1 MGSILLFSILAILA
15 MMLLLMILVVD
26 QVRGVHR
33 AIVPEEFD
41 LEDEHQGADS
51 RQANGNGAAPAL
63 AFSDADGS
71 EGAPL
76 PQENSDKPDT
86 SFGTLVSKRL
96 WDAMTGKPLPDTDE
110 KLVEELRPRYH
121 VLLAKHCE
129 ELFNEGV
136 ENGKAGKASVP
147 QNKHKV
153 KGLRGSVISWIPQQH
168 ADTIYQAG
176 YDSVSAQSTEARQAI
191 QKTLLGALKVIATRT
206 AMGNAEALVERLLP
220 LNPSDAQ
227 ASDGQAGDDVGAGQ
241 PTATLTVTANPAL
254 AGPASAEA
262 KGSVPAPPALTLNS
276 PEMTAAVAAAAKA
289 AMKQDGVP
297 G

>member
-41 LEDEHQGADS
+41 LEDDQTGADP

-63 AFSDADGS
+63 ALSDADGS

-76 PQENSDKPDT
+76 PEENSDKPDT

-96 WDAMTGKPLPDTDE
+96 WDAMTGKPLPDIDE

-121 VLLAKHCE
+121 VLLARHCE

-176 YDSVSAQSTEARQAI
+176 YDSVSAQSDEARQAI
-191 QKTLLGALKVIATRT
+191 QKTLLGALKVITTRT
-206 AMGNAEALVERLLP
+206 AMGNAEALAEKLLP
-220 LNPSDAQ
+220 INLSDAQ
-227 ASDGQAGDDVGAGQ
+227 DAEQAPVGDGEAPQ
-241 PTATLTVTANPAL
+241 PTAIPAL
-254 AGPASAEA
+254 TGPASSQA
-262 KGSVPAPPALTLNS
+262 KGSEPAPPALTLNS

>member
-76 PQENSDKPDT
+76 PEENSDKPDT

-136 ENGKAGKASVP
+136 ENGRAGKASVP

-176 YDSVSAQSTEARQAI
+176 YDSVSAQSDEARQAI
-191 QKTLLGALKVIATRT
+191 QKTLLGALKVITTRT
-206 AMGNAEALVERLLP
+206 AMGNAEALAEKLLP
-220 LNPSDAQ
+220 ISSSEAQDAVQ
-227 ASDGQAGDDVGAGQ
+227 APAGDGETPQ
-241 PTATLTVTANPAL
+241 PTAIPAL
-254 AGPASAEA
+254 TGPASSQA
-262 KGSVPAPPALTLNS
+262 KGSEPAPPALTLNS

>member
-41 LEDEHQGADS
+41 LEDDQPGADP

-63 AFSDADGS
+63 TLSDPDGS

-76 PQENSDKPDT
+76 PEENSDKPDT

-96 WDAMTGKPLPDTDE
+96 WDAMTGKPMADIDE

-121 VLLAKHCE
+121 VLLARHCE

-136 ENGKAGKASVP
+136 ENGRAGKASVP

-176 YDSVSAQSTEARQAI
+176 YDSVSAQSDEARQAI

-206 AMGNAEALVERLLP
+206 AMGNAEALAEKLLP
-220 LNPSDAQ
+220 MSSSEAQDAEQ
-227 ASDGQAGDDVGAGQ
+227 APAGDGETPQ
-241 PTATLTVTANPAL
+241 PVAIPAL
-254 AGPASAEA
+254 TGPASSQA
-262 KGSVPAPPALTLNS
+262 KGSEPAPPALTLNS

>member
-41 LEDEHQGADS
+41 LEDDQTGADP

-63 AFSDADGS
+63 ALSDADGS

-76 PQENSDKPDT
+76 PEENSDKPDT

-96 WDAMTGKPLPDTDE
+96 WDAMTGKPLPDIDE

-121 VLLAKHCE
+121 VLLARHCE

-176 YDSVSAQSTEARQAI
+176 YDSVSAQSDEARQAI
-191 QKTLLGALKVIATRT
+191 QKTLLGALKVITTRT
-206 AMGNAEALVERLLP
+206 AMGNAEALAEKLLP
-220 LNPSDAQ
+220 INPSDAQ
-227 ASDGQAGDDVGAGQ
+227 AAEQAPAGDGETPQ
-241 PTATLTVTANPAL
+241 LTAIPAL
-254 AGPASAEA
+254 TGPASSQA
-262 KGSVPAPPALTLNS
+262 KGSEPAPPALTLNS

>member
-15 MMLLLMILVVD
+15 MILLLMILVVD

-41 LEDEHQGADS
+41 LEDEHNHPASSQG
-51 RQANGNGAAPAL
+51 QGQPGGPAL
-63 AFSDADGS
+63 AFSDADGH

-76 PQENSDKPDT
+76 PEDNSDKPDT
-86 SFGTLVSKRL
+86 SFGTMVSKRL
-96 WDAMTGKPLPDTDE
+96 WDAMTGKPLPDLDE
-110 KLVEELRPRYH
+110 KLVEELKPRYH

-129 ELFNEGV
+129 ELFEEGV

-147 QNKHKV
+147 QNKRKV

-168 ADTIYQAG
+168 ADAIYQAG
-176 YDSVSAQSTEARQAI
+176 YDSVAAQSTEARQPL
-191 QKTLLGALKVIATRT
+191 QKSLLDALKVIATRT
-206 AMGNAEALVERLLP
+206 GMGNAEVLAERLLP
-220 LNPSDAQ
+220 LDPSLVQPGTDSSPQ
-227 ASDGQAGDDVGAGQ
+227 GLEAGG
-241 PTATLTVTANPAL
+241 TPAL
-254 AGPASAEA
+254 PAPDNTKALEAE
-262 KGSVPAPPALTLNS
+262 PAPPAVGLNS

-297 G
+297 A

>member
-41 LEDEHQGADS
+41 LEDDQTGADP

-63 AFSDADGS
+63 ALSDADGS

-76 PQENSDKPDT
+76 PEENSDKPDT

-96 WDAMTGKPLPDTDE
+96 WDAMTGKPLPDIDE

-121 VLLAKHCE
+121 VLLARHCE

-176 YDSVSAQSTEARQAI
+176 YDSVSAQSDEARQAI

-206 AMGNAEALVERLLP
+206 AMGNAEALAEKLLP
-220 LNPSDAQ
+220 MNPSDAQ
-227 ASDGQAGDDVGAGQ
+227 DAEQAPAGDGETPQ
-241 PTATLTVTANPAL
+241 PTAIPAL
-254 AGPASAEA
+254 TGPASSQA
-262 KGSVPAPPALTLNS
+262 KGSEPAPPALTLNS

>member
-41 LEDEHQGADS
+41 LEDDQTGADP

-63 AFSDADGS
+63 ALSDADGS

-76 PQENSDKPDT
+76 PEENSDKPDT

-96 WDAMTGKPLPDTDE
+96 WDAMTGKPLPDIDE

-121 VLLAKHCE
+121 VLLARHCE

-176 YDSVSAQSTEARQAI
+176 YDSVSAQSDEARQAI
-191 QKTLLGALKVIATRT
+191 QKTLLGALKVITTRT
-206 AMGNAEALVERLLP
+206 AMGNAEALAEKLLP
-220 LNPSDAQ
+220 MNPSDAQ
-227 ASDGQAGDDVGAGQ
+227 DAEQARAGDGETPQ
-241 PTATLTVTANPAL
+241 PTAIPAL
-254 AGPASAEA
+254 TGPASSQA
-262 KGSVPAPPALTLNS
+262 KGSEPAPPALTLNS

>member
-41 LEDEHQGADS
+41 LEDEHQSHDS

-63 AFSDADGS
+63 AFSDTDGS
-71 EGAPL
+71 EGPPL
-76 PQENSDKPDT
+76 PQEDSDKPDT

-96 WDAMTGKPLPDTDE
+96 WDAMSGKPLPDIDE

-176 YDSVSAQSTEARQAI
+176 YDSVLAQSTEARQAL

-206 AMGNAEALVERLLP
+206 AMVNAEALAERLLP

-241 PTATLTVTANPAL
+241 PTATATATATPAL
-254 AGPASAEA
+254 PGPASAQA
-262 KGSVPAPPALTLNS
+262 KGSEPAPPALTLNS
-276 PEMTAAVAAAAKA
+276 PDMTAAVAAAAKA

>member
-41 LEDEHQGADS
+41 LEDDQPGADP

-63 AFSDADGS
+63 TLSDPDGS

-76 PQENSDKPDT
+76 PEENSDKPDT

-96 WDAMTGKPLPDTDE
+96 WDAMTGKPMADIDE

-121 VLLAKHCE
+121 VLLARHCE

-136 ENGKAGKASVP
+136 ENGRAGKASVP

-176 YDSVSAQSTEARQAI
+176 YDSVSAQSDEARQAI

-206 AMGNAEALVERLLP
+206 AMGNAEALAEKLLP
-220 LNPSDAQ
+220 TSSSEAQDAEQ
-227 ASDGQAGDDVGAGQ
+227 APAGDGETPQ
-241 PTATLTVTANPAL
+241 PAAIPAL
-254 AGPASAEA
+254 TGPASSQA
-262 KGSVPAPPALTLNS
+262 KGSEPAPPALTLNS

>member
-15 MMLLLMILVVD
+15 MILLLMILVVD

-41 LEDEHQGADS
+41 LEDEHNHPASVHAHGQDG
-51 RQANGNGAAPAL
+51 APAL
-63 AFSDADGS
+63 AFSDSDGH

-76 PQENSDKPDT
+76 PEENSDKPDT
-86 SFGTLVSKRL
+86 SFGTMVSKRL
-96 WDAMTGKPLPDTDE
+96 WDAMTGKPLPDLDE
-110 KLVEELRPRYH
+110 KLVEELKPRYH

-129 ELFNEGV
+129 ELFEEGV

-147 QNKHKV
+147 QNKRKV

-168 ADTIYQAG
+168 ADAIYQAG
-176 YDSVSAQSTEARQAI
+176 YDSVAAQTPDARQPL
-191 QKTLLGALKVIATRT
+191 QKSLLDALKVIATRT
-206 AMGNAEALVERLLP
+206 GMGNAETLAERLLP
-220 LNPSDAQ
+220 LDPSAVQ
-227 ASDGQAGDDVGAGQ
+227 PGADSSLESPG
-241 PTATLTVTANPAL
+241 TGGTPAL
-254 AGPASAEA
+254 PAPDSSKAVEAE
-262 KGSVPAPPALTLNS
+262 PAPPAVGLNS

-297 G
+297 A

>member
-33 AIVPEEFD
+33 AIVPEEYD
-41 LEDEHQGADS
+41 LEDEHNHPNAA
-51 RQANGNGAAPAL
+51 QANPNGGPPAL
-63 AFSDADGS
+63 AFSDADGH

-76 PQENSDKPDT
+76 PQEDSDKPDT
-86 SFGTLVSKRL
+86 SFGTMVSKRL
-96 WDAMTGKPLPDTDE
+96 WDAMTGKPLPDIDE
-110 KLVEELRPRYH
+110 KLVEELKPRYH

-129 ELFNEGV
+129 ELFHEGV

-147 QNKHKV
+147 QNKRKV

-168 ADTIYQAG
+168 ADAIYQAG
-176 YDSVSAQSTEARQAI
+176 FDSVAAQTSESRQPL
-191 QKTLLGALKVIATRT
+191 QKSLLDALKVIATRT
-206 AMGNAEALVERLLP
+206 GMANAEGLTERLLP
-220 LNPSDAQ
+220 LDPAAVQAPSAEG
-227 ASDGQAGDDVGAGQ
+227 SSEVGDSQTGS
-241 PTATLTVTANPAL
+241 PPAL
-254 AGPASAEA
+254 PAPGADSSGASSE
-262 KGSVPAPPALTLNS
+262 PAPPAVSLNS

-297 G
+297 A

>member
-41 LEDEHQGADS
+41 LEDEHQSAGP
-51 RQANGNGAAPAL
+51 RQSNGNGAVPAL
-63 AFSDADGS
+63 ALSDADGT

-76 PQENSDKPDT
+76 PEENSDKPDT

-96 WDAMTGKPLPDTDE
+96 WDAMTGKPLPDIDE

-121 VLLAKHCE
+121 VLLARHCE

-176 YDSVSAQSTEARQAI
+176 YDSVSAQSDEARQAI
-191 QKTLLGALKVIATRT
+191 QKTLLGALKVITTRT
-206 AMGNAEALVERLLP
+206 AMGNAEALAEKLLP
-220 LNPSDAQ
+220 INPSDAQ
-227 ASDGQAGDDVGAGQ
+227 AAEQAPAGDGESPQ
-241 PTATLTVTANPAL
+241 PTAIPAL
-254 AGPASAEA
+254 TGPASNQA
-262 KGSVPAPPALTLNS
+262 KGSEPAPPALTLNS